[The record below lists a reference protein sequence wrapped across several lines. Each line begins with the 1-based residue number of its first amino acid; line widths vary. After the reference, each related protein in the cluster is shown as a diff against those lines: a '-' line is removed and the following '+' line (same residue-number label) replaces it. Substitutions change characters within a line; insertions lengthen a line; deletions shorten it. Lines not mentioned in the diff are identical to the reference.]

1 MNQKRY
7 RSGKTTFHSSTSSS
21 SSLYFVS
28 FSRKKKK
35 KLRDNFGQS
44 IIDGWVQFTRAMYPS
59 HDTLHNINGPEM
71 SERIFEG
78 KRASPVRVNTN
89 RNAKRN
95 EKKSVG
101 GFFWLFERRRKIVS
115 CDRLAIH
122 RPTGD
127 RSVSSGWLLCCRP
140 HHALCAVCALCA
152 GWSPPPHRDADALL
166 ATHLV
171 WTPFFFNSIFYAQH
185 YSHLLFLRWSS
196 RVNPITVCYYF
207 VAVFIIRIWRQ
218 NKNPTQTHPLNS
230 PNKISPEMNSHQ
242 SNGCKAP
249 PGVESHFLAI

>member
-152 GWSPPPHRDADALL
+152 GWSPPPPPRRRRSACHSSCVNALFFQFYFLRPTLFPFTFFAVILPRESNHRLLLFCRRIYYTYL
-166 ATHLV
+166 ATKQKSHPN
-171 WTPFFFNSIFYAQH
+171 TPPK
-185 YSHLLFLRWSS
+185 L
-196 RVNPITVCYYF
+196 P
-207 VAVFIIRIWRQ
+207 
-218 NKNPTQTHPLNS
+218 K
-230 PNKISPEMNSHQ
+230 
-242 SNGCKAP
+242 
-249 PGVESHFLAI
+249 